1 MTQQPNNLTRIRE
14 EDRAMTAAFLE
25 DIENYNFLREECE
38 DFSSFHKEEKASSH
52 QNSRETHVHG

>member
-1 MTQQPNNLTRIRE
+1 
-14 EDRAMTAAFLE
+14 MTAAFLE